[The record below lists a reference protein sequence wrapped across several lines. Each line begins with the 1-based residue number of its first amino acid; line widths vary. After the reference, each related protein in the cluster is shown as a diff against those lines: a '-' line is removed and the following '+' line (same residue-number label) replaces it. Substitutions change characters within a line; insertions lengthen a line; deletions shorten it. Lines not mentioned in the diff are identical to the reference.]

1 MSFQGKYQILSAL
14 SDGESQSSR
23 AKQISSGRPV
33 LVHHL
38 AAGRTPPDQPD
49 LASLVF
55 KFLRSATA
63 EESRNLLDMGE
74 DEGRIFVVTA
84 DVPACLDLRQWLQSV
99 TEAHAGEEDDA
110 QRAAHGTL
118 DSGNLDFTRTFT
130 TEALRQV
137 ARLLVSASV
146 RPSPEPMAPPPAVS
160 APDKSPRVIIPP
172 PEVPA
177 ASSEFAD
184 STPRNFAGLWEMAS
198 PSNLS
203 GHPASLPM
211 PPPSLSGSEGPL
223 DIPEVGAES
232 LSRRPPLNIQDAPTE
247 AMASLR
253 AQAPG
258 RERAPAAGAPPAEA
272 KGETGPSVGS
282 VLTPPD
288 VINPP
293 VAQREAEI
301 PKSSPPP
308 AVTPAASGPE
318 TIAPSALAELLLGS
332 RKAPS
337 QASVPASTPNA
348 DDKQEADVKS
358 AEKAPRRQI
367 PMGFEVV
374 FQSSKLR
381 SRPTA
386 SGGADQSGIMAA
398 PEPIAPRTGPEE
410 SAPAPGIP
418 RVPPP
423 LVSPPADKI
432 ENRPAFDFLIAP
444 GEQRQVAGTREESTA
459 PPLTP
464 PAQQSLRGSEVAT
477 RLVSA
482 PPTSPMRP
490 APQAPASGPA
500 STGGAAKPVSTP
512 LPSPLNRAQPG
523 EYTRMIENV
532 KGLAGALPAVGSPQ
546 VPPVG
551 YRPAAPGN
559 VPPPVPLQPSFLRV
573 PAPQPPLYYEAFPQ
587 AQPSPYV
594 AHDTP
599 AHSAGKK
606 RKVWVPILILSSL
619 FLITVAL
626 VLFFA
631 LKH

>member
-1 MSFQGKYQILSAL
+1 VSFQGKYQILSAL
-14 SDGESQSSR
+14 SDGESQSFR

-33 LVHHL
+33 FVHHL
-38 AAGRTPPDQPD
+38 ATGRTPPDQPD
-49 LASLVF
+49 LASLIF
-55 KFLRSATA
+55 KFLRSASA

-84 DVPACLDLRQWLQSV
+84 DLPACLDLRHWLQSV
-99 TEAHAGEEDDA
+99 TEAHAGEGDDA

-137 ARLLVSASV
+137 ARFLVSASV
-146 RPSPEPMAPPPAVS
+146 RTSPEPSAVPPVVPT
-160 APDKSPRVIIPP
+160 PDKSPRVIIPP

-184 STPRNFAGLWEMAS
+184 RTPRNFAGLWEMAS

-203 GHPASLPM
+203 GDPASLPT
-211 PPPSLSGSEGPL
+211 PPPSLNGSKAPVE
-223 DIPEVGAES
+223 IPEVMAES
-232 LSRRPPLNIQDAPTE
+232 LSPRSPLNIHDAPTE
-247 AMASLR
+247 AVMSLQ
-253 AQAPG
+253 AQALG
-258 RERAPAAGAPPAEA
+258 RERAPAAGAGPAEA
-272 KGETGPSVGS
+272 KGETGPSAGS
-282 VLTPPD
+282 VQAPRD

-301 PKSSPPP
+301 SKSSPPP

-318 TIAPSALAELLLGS
+318 TIAPSALEELLLGS

-337 QASVPASTPNA
+337 QDSVPASTPNA

-358 AEKAPRRQI
+358 AEEVPRRQI

-374 FQSSKLR
+374 FQSSKPR

-386 SGGADQSGIMAA
+386 SGVADQSGIMAA
-398 PEPIAPRTGPEE
+398 PGPLAPRTGPEE
-410 SAPAPGIP
+410 SAPAPSLP
-418 RVPPP
+418 RVPQP
-423 LVSPPADKI
+423 LVSPPTDKI
-432 ENRPAFDFLIAP
+432 ENRPAFDFLIAL
-444 GEQRQVAGTREESTA
+444 GEQRQVAGTRKEPTA
-459 PPLTP
+459 LPLTP
-464 PAQQSLRGSEVAT
+464 PAQQSPRGSEVAT

-482 PPTSPMRP
+482 PPTSPTRP
-490 APQAPASGPA
+490 APQAPPSGPA
-500 STGGAAKPVSTP
+500 SAGWAAKPVSAPMPTP
-512 LPSPLNRAQPG
+512 PNRAQPG

-532 KGLAGALPAVGSPQ
+532 KGLAGPLPPVGSPE

-551 YRPAAPGN
+551 YRPAATSN
-559 VPPPVPLQPSFLRV
+559 VPPPVPLQASFLRV
-573 PAPQPPLYYEAFPQ
+573 PAPQSPPYYEAFPQ
-587 AQPSPYV
+587 SQPSPSV
-594 AHDTP
+594 ANDAP
-599 AHSAGKK
+599 AHSTGKK

-619 FLITVAL
+619 FLMTVAL